1 MSEEDAFT
9 SFCHVMFDLQIRN
22 QYKPDMN
29 AVQVSV
35 FSKLTTVFYFELLP
49 LLPLFIIFFA

>member
-1 MSEEDAFT
+1 MNEEDAYR

-29 AVQVSV
+29 AVQVNDYV
-35 FSKLTTVFYFELLP
+35 DSKKISKAIKYYNEYH
-49 LLPLFIIFFA
+49 